1 MIIVKN
7 AELPNI
13 LKIIGIERSYLE
25 SLKDNVEMIKASD
38 PAVLKD
44 IDTYIS
50 KNAVFNGISE
60 AVRREISSKHTLFD
74 AITFALDNAI
84 ELSKYVETKLK
95 ASKQKLFDTS
105 TISYREKGMFDW
117 LNTISFFSNY
127 TSKIIDVVLTQPK
140 TINNYLSKADFE
152 YLNKTVMYYR
162 TVLKR
167 LTDSRKNLIRSI
179 EMLSDEQYDPEFSSI
194 IEKAKGKDA
203 TTIGLA
209 PHNFSPE
216 YWRRYLVMRW
226 DVSTLQSNQEKIEM
240 YSAKL
245 QRLEIQ
251 RAGGAN
257 PKLDSQIEYW
267 ENQIQILD
275 SDIADIEAKYA

>member
-7 AELPNI
+7 AELATV
-13 LKIIGIERSYLE
+13 LKIINIERSYLE
-25 SLKDNVEMIKASD
+25 SLKDNIEMLKSSS
-38 PAVLKD
+38 PEVLKG
-44 IDTYIS
+44 IDAYIS
-50 KNAVFNGISE
+50 KNAVFNGIAEFS
-60 AVRREISSKHTLFD
+60 RREISGKHTIFD
-74 AITFALDNAI
+74 AMTFALDNAI
-84 ELSKYVETKLK
+84 ELSRYIETKLK

-140 TINNYLSKADFE
+140 TVNNYLSKADFE

-179 EMLSDEQYDPEFSSI
+179 EMLSEEQYDPEFSSI
-194 IEKAKGKDA
+194 IEKAKGKEA

-209 PHNFSPE
+209 PHDFSPE

-226 DVSTLQSNQEKIEM
+226 DVNTMQSNQEKIEM

-275 SDIADIEAKYA
+275 AEIADIEAKYA